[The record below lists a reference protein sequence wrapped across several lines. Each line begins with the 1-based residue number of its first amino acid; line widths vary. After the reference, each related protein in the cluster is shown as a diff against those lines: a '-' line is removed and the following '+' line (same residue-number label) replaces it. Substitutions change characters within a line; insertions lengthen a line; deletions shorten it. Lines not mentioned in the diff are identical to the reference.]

1 MSKRIILILITRLFD
16 TLNVSL
22 KYKILKRYKMK
33 VVIYARVS
41 TNSQD
46 YKRQTEELL
55 EFSQTQN
62 YEVVKIFE
70 EKISGGKTNEKRPQL
85 MNMIHFIKTNKM
97 NKVLCWELSRLGRNT
112 IEVLKTIQLLNENC
126 ISLYI
131 KNHNIETLND
141 KCEVNPMSQF
151 LIQILTSVSE
161 MEKTQIRQ
169 RIKSGYDSFRKNGGK
184 VGRKKGFKK
193 DTETLLT
200 EHKDVVKLLKQG
212 YSVRKTMKLTD
223 KSSGTVQK
231 IRMLLNL
238 SNT

>member
-1 MSKRIILILITRLFD
+1 
-16 TLNVSL
+16 
-22 KYKILKRYKMK
+22 MK
-33 VVIYARVS
+33 VVIYSRVS

-46 YKRQTEELL
+46 FKRQTEELL
-55 EFSQTQN
+55 EFSKKN
-62 YEVVKIFE
+62 DYEVIDVFE
-70 EKISGGKTNEKRPQL
+70 EKISGGKTNEERPQL
-85 MNMIHFIKTNKM
+85 MEMINFVKTNKID
-97 NKVLCWELSRLGRNT
+97 KVLCWELSRIGRNT

-141 KCEVNPMSQF
+141 KCEINPMSQF

-169 RIKSGYDSFRKNGGK
+169 RIKSGYESFRKNGGV
-184 VGRKKGFKK
+184 VGRKIGFKK
-193 DTETLLT
+193 DNETLLT

-223 KSSGTVQK
+223 KSSGTIQK
-231 IRMLLNL
+231 IKKLII
-238 SNT
+238 

>member
-1 MSKRIILILITRLFD
+1 
-16 TLNVSL
+16 
-22 KYKILKRYKMK
+22 MK
-33 VVIYARVS
+33 VVIYSRVS

-55 EFSQTQN
+55 EFSKTMN
-62 YEVVKIFE
+62 YEVVSIFE
-70 EKISGGKTNEKRPQL
+70 EKISGGKTNEERPEL
-85 MNMIHFIKTNKM
+85 MKMIDFIKSNKID
-97 NKVLCWELSRLGRNT
+97 KVLCWELSRLGRNT

-141 KCEVNPMSQF
+141 KCEINPMSQF

-169 RIKSGYDSFRKNGGK
+169 RIKSGYESYRKNGGK
-184 VGRKKGFKK
+184 VGRKEGFKK
-193 DTETLLT
+193 DNETLLT

-223 KSSGTVQK
+223 KSSGTIQK
-231 IRMLLNL
+231 IKKIIIL
-238 SNT
+238 

>member
-1 MSKRIILILITRLFD
+1 
-16 TLNVSL
+16 
-22 KYKILKRYKMK
+22 MK
-33 VVIYARVS
+33 VVIQARVS

-46 YKRQTEELL
+46 YKRQIEELL
-55 EFSQTQN
+55 DYSKMMN
-62 YEVVKIFE
+62 YEVVAIFE
-70 EKISGGKTNEKRPQL
+70 EKISGGKTNEERPEL
-85 MNMIHFIKTNKM
+85 IKMINFIKSNKID
-97 NKVLCWELSRLGRNT
+97 KVLCWELSRIGRNT

-141 KCEVNPMSQF
+141 KCEINPMSQF

-169 RIKSGYDSFRKNGGK
+169 RIKSGYESFRKNGGK
-184 VGRKKGFKK
+184 VGRKEGFKK
-193 DTETLLT
+193 DNETLLT

-223 KSSGTVQK
+223 KSSGTIQK
-231 IRMLLNL
+231 IKKII
-238 SNT
+238 SE

>member
-1 MSKRIILILITRLFD
+1 
-16 TLNVSL
+16 
-22 KYKILKRYKMK
+22 MK
-33 VVIYARVS
+33 VVIYSRVS

-55 EFSQTQN
+55 DFSKTMN
-62 YEVVKIFE
+62 YEVVSIFE
-70 EKISGGKTNEKRPQL
+70 EKISGGKTNEERPEL
-85 MNMIHFIKTNKM
+85 MKMINFVKTNKID
-97 NKVLCWELSRLGRNT
+97 KVLCWELSRIGRNT

-141 KCEVNPMSQF
+141 KCEINPMSQF

-169 RIKSGYDSFRKNGGK
+169 RIKSGYESYRKNGGK
-184 VGRKKGFKK
+184 VGRKEGFKK
-193 DTETLLT
+193 DNETLLT

-223 KSSGTVQK
+223 KSSGTIQK
-231 IRMLLNL
+231 IKKIVSEQL
-238 SNT
+238 

>member
-1 MSKRIILILITRLFD
+1 MR
-16 TLNVSL
+16 
-22 KYKILKRYKMK
+22 
-33 VVIYARVS
+33 VVIQARVS

-46 YKRQTEELL
+46 YKRQIEELL
-55 EFSQTQN
+55 DYSKMMN
-62 YEVVKIFE
+62 YEVVAIFE
-70 EKISGGKTNEKRPQL
+70 EKISGGKTNEERPEL
-85 MNMIHFIKTNKM
+85 MKMINFIKKNKID
-97 NKVLCWELSRLGRNT
+97 KVLCWELSRIGRNT

-141 KCEVNPMSQF
+141 KCEINPMSQF

-169 RIKSGYDSFRKNGGK
+169 RIKSGYESYRKNGGK
-184 VGRKKGFKK
+184 VGRKEGFKK
-193 DTETLLT
+193 DNETLLT

-223 KSSGTVQK
+223 KSSGTIQK
-231 IRMLLNL
+231 IKKLIV
-238 SNT
+238 

>member
-1 MSKRIILILITRLFD
+1 
-16 TLNVSL
+16 
-22 KYKILKRYKMK
+22 MK

-55 EFSQTQN
+55 EFSQTRN
-62 YEVVKIFE
+62 FEVVKIFE
-70 EKISGGKTNEKRPQL
+70 EKISGGKTNEERPQL
-85 MNMIHFIKTNKM
+85 MKMIDFIKSNKID
-97 NKVLCWELSRLGRNT
+97 KVLCWELSRLGRNT
-112 IEVLKTIQLLNENC
+112 IEVLKTIQLLNDNC

-141 KCEVNPMSQF
+141 KCEINPMSQF

-184 VGRKKGFKK
+184 VGRKEGFKK
-193 DTETLLT
+193 DNETLLN
-200 EHKDVVKLLKQG
+200 EHKDIVKLLKQG

-231 IRMLLNL
+231 IKKMLIL
-238 SNT
+238 